1 MIYLRSH
8 EKVKDM
14 GTISIIIER
23 ADDGTYGAY
32 AENVPGIYGMGRTAA
47 EVKQSIRDAIDTVK
61 KSLDTPPPA
70 VLLGDYELAF
80 HYATAEIY
88 S

>member
-1 MIYLRSH
+1 M
-8 EKVKDM
+8 KNVKDM
-14 GTISIIIER
+14 GTIHIIIER

-61 KSLDTPPPA
+61 ESLDTPPPA
-70 VLLGDYELAF
+70 ALLGDYKLAF
-80 HYATAEIY
+80 HYAMAEIY

>member
-1 MIYLRSH
+1 
-8 EKVKDM
+8 M

-47 EVKQSIRDAIDTVK
+47 EVKQSIRDAIATVK
-61 KSLDTPPPA
+61 ESLDTPPPA
-70 VLLGDYELAF
+70 ALLGDYEF
-80 HYATAEIY
+80 FNDTATTEIY

>member
-47 EVKQSIRDAIDTVK
+47 EVK
-61 KSLDTPPPA
+61 
-70 VLLGDYELAF
+70 
-80 HYATAEIY
+80 
-88 S
+88 

>member
-1 MIYLRSH
+1 
-8 EKVKDM
+8 M

-61 KSLDTPPPA
+61 ESLDTPPPV
-70 VLLGDYELAF
+70 VLLGDYEF
-80 HYATAEIY
+80 FNDTATTEIY
-88 S
+88 T

>member
-1 MIYLRSH
+1 
-8 EKVKDM
+8 M

-47 EVKQSIRDAIDTVK
+47 EVK
-61 KSLDTPPPA
+61 
-70 VLLGDYELAF
+70 
-80 HYATAEIY
+80 
-88 S
+88 